1 MPVAFKDDFTSPVS
15 EMGKPRPSEAMNLHE
30 SHRAVGHTPKSLY
43 LDPRPLLP
51 AAASRDQEDL
61 GVGRESALA
70 QRRLEATACLRLL
83 FLYSLA
89 RR

>member
-1 MPVAFKDDFTSPVS
+1 MQVAFKDDFTSPIS

-43 LDPRPLLP
+43 LDPLLP
-51 AAASRDQEDL
+51 AAASWDQEDL
-61 GVGRESALA
+61 RVGRESALA
-70 QRRLEATACLRLL
+70 QRRLEGTACLRLL

-89 RR
+89 RC